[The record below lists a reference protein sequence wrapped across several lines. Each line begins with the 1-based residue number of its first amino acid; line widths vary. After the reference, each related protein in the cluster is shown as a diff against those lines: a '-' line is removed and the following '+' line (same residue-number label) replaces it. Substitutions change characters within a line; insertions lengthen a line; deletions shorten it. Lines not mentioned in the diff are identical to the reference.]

1 MVDILFE
8 KVATIRIHNIP
19 NVCFVYTANDADN
32 LYNVGSFLTASS
44 FQNEWFTVW
53 QSFQFPP
60 RTKFV
65 LVCNFITCKVFC
77 LEDSF
82 QMHFPSK
89 LLTFSILTLNTLLF
103 ISILK
108 LPCIWLYDRDMGKYV
123 SLWIFEIFGILL
135 LFPYR
140 WIITLHKYYSRIYS
154 SLPNRCSAKVR
165 GHKI

>member
-1 MVDILFE
+1 MVDKYYLKKLQPYGF
-8 KVATIRIHNIP
+8 TIFP
-19 NVCFVYTANDADN
+19 MFVLCIRQMMLITYITFS
-32 LYNVGSFLTASS
+32 SFLTASS

-123 SLWIFEIFGILL
+123 SLWIFEIFVILL

-140 WIITLHKYYSRIYS
+140 WM
-154 SLPNRCSAKVR
+154 KVF
-165 GHKI
+165 

>member
-1 MVDILFE
+1 MVDKYYLKKLQPYGF
-8 KVATIRIHNIP
+8 TIFP
-19 NVCFVYTANDADN
+19 MFVLCIRQMMLITYITFS
-32 LYNVGSFLTASS
+32 SFLTASS

-123 SLWIFEIFGILL
+123 SLWIFEIFVILL

-140 WIITLHKYYSRIYS
+140 WM
-154 SLPNRCSAKVR
+154 KVFF
-165 GHKI
+165 GK